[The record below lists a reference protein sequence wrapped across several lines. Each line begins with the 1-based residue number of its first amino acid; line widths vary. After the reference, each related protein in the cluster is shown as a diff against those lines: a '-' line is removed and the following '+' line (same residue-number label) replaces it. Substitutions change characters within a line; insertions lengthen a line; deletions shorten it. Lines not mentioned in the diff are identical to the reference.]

1 MDSASCTQSPSLS
14 VTVSSSRAP
23 HCKTCKLPRKGHP
36 RTGCPSLDNPDP
48 EHQLRRKPS
57 TAPPRIGTVA
67 KRGQKISKIPS
78 VSISSIQEDPET
90 FDNSIA
96 QPLPD
101 GTASETRHCLLAQDL
116 GTLLSAYRLSLT
128 ELQNRG
134 ADKWEV
140 LVTGTG
146 SDIDKWI
153 ATTKQSNI
161 SEERSATH
169 GIDTQRCWSPLH
181 AQEKLSSHFSVFMKG
196 VLCGI
201 IITLAVLMYFPDD
214 TSDFTVQ

>member
-1 MDSASCTQSPSLS
+1 L
-14 VTVSSSRAP
+14 
-23 HCKTCKLPRKGHP
+23 H
-36 RTGCPSLDNPDP
+36 NPDS
-48 EHQLRRKPS
+48 EHQLRGKPS
-57 TAPPRIGTVA
+57 TAPPRIGAVA
-67 KRGQKISKIPS
+67 KRGQKKSKIPS

-90 FDNSIA
+90 FDNSESIAPPA
-96 QPLPD
+96 QPLPS
-101 GTASETRHCLLAQDL
+101 GTASEIRHRLLAQDL
-116 GTLLSAYRLSLT
+116 GTLLSAYGLSLT

-134 ADKWEV
+134 SDKWEV

-161 SEERSATH
+161 SKEQAATH
-169 GIDTQRCWSPLH
+169 GIDTQCCCSPLH
-181 AQEKLSSHFSVFMKG
+181 TQEKFCSRFSVFMKG

-214 TSDFTVQ
+214 I